1 MNFLAHSFL
10 SFSDDQIVGQFL
22 EDHIRNKDRF
32 SFPKEIQNGIT
43 MHRAIDTFTDS
54 HPAIHEAK
62 KVFSPLVRLYS
73 GAFVDVSM
81 DYFLANDLTIHSL
94 QGWKNHSQ
102 NVYSVL
108 NQNIHLFPENF
119 KLMLNKM
126 QEEDWLYNYRE
137 DWGIQFSMRNVL
149 HKARYLDKDLPV
161 FDLFLENKK
170 FLQECYDNFFQELYD
185 HAKQTNDLMTQF

>member
-10 SFSDDQIVGQFL
+10 SFSDEQIVGQFL

-32 SFPKEIQNGIT
+32 SFAQEIQNGIA

-62 KVFSPLVRLYS
+62 KIFSPLVRLYS
-73 GAFVDVSM
+73 GAFVDVAM
-81 DYFLANDLTIHSL
+81 DYFLANDLSIHSL
-94 QGWKNHSQ
+94 EGWKNHSQ
-102 NVYSVL
+102 HVYKVL
-108 NQNIHLFPENF
+108 NENLSLFPENF
-119 KLMLNKM
+119 KLMLSKM

-137 DWGIQFSMRNVL
+137 DWGIKFSMRNVL

-161 FDLFLENKK
+161 FEAFLTHKN
-170 FLQECYDNFFQELYD
+170 FLQECYDNFFQDLYK
-185 HAKQTNDLMTQF
+185 HAKQTNLAFHKN

>member
-10 SFSDDQIVGQFL
+10 SFSDGQIVGQFL

-32 SFPKEIQNGIT
+32 SFPKDIQNGIT

-94 QGWKNHSQ
+94 QGWKAHSK
-102 NVYSVL
+102 NVYKVL
-108 NQNIHLFPENF
+108 NKHLHLFPENF
-119 KLMLNKM
+119 KLMLSRM
-126 QEEDWLYNYRE
+126 ETEDWLYNYRT
-137 DWGIQFSMRNVL
+137 DRSIGFSMKNVL
-149 HKARYLDKDLPV
+149 HKAKYLEKDIPV
-161 FDLFLENKK
+161 FEAFSDNKK
-170 FLQECYDNFFQELYD
+170 FLKECYDNFFQELYA

>member
-10 SFSDDQIVGQFL
+10 SFSDEQIVGQFL

-32 SFPKEIQNGIT
+32 SFAQEIQNGIA

-62 KVFSPLVRLYS
+62 KIFSPLVRLYS
-73 GAFVDVSM
+73 GAFVDVAM
-81 DYFLANDLTIHSL
+81 DYFLANDLSIHSL
-94 QGWKNHSQ
+94 EGWKNHSQ
-102 NVYSVL
+102 HEYKVL
-108 NQNIHLFPENF
+108 NENLSLFPENF
-119 KLMLNKM
+119 KLMLSKM

-137 DWGIQFSMRNVL
+137 DWGIKFSMRNVL

-161 FDLFLENKK
+161 FEAFLAHKN
-170 FLQECYDNFFQELYD
+170 FLQECYDNFFQDLYEY
-185 HAKQTNDLMTQF
+185 AKQTNLSFHKN